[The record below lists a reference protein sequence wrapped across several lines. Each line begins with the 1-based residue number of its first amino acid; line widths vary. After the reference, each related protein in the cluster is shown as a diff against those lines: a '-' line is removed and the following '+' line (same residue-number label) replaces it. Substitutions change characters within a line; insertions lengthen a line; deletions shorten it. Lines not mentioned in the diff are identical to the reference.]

1 MIYIS
6 SANSSVDFWVV
17 NWFWKLTSF
26 FFWEMRLFELFSTT
40 VKSSFRK
47 IGYISFG
54 RWDVKCI
61 WKRWAIK
68 WKQFEKEL
76 LNFSIF
82 KYDSDFKCMKAFT
95 SEESREVEY
104 RQFHS
109 VSILSLLKAWL
120 VQVLCAKELGS
131 KGPAREKFYYLSS
144 KERQYSIANKHTN
157 TVKMCSNKQLI
168 FLSEVWIEYVNKQLN
183 YELKM

>member
-1 MIYIS
+1 
-6 SANSSVDFWVV
+6 
-17 NWFWKLTSF
+17 
-26 FFWEMRLFELFSTT
+26 MRLFELFSTI

-168 FLSEVWIEYVNKQLN
+168 FFIWSLNWICKQTAELWTENVNKQLN
-183 YELKM
+183 SNLFGYITAIR

>member
-1 MIYIS
+1 
-6 SANSSVDFWVV
+6 
-17 NWFWKLTSF
+17 
-26 FFWEMRLFELFSTT
+26 MRLFSLFSTT
-40 VKSSFRK
+40 VNSFFLFTEKGPFTFEK

-82 KYDSDFKCMKAFT
+82 KYDSDFKCMKAFP

-168 FLSEVWIEYVNKQLN
+168 FLSEVWIEYIYKQLN